1 MTAREMMES
10 RRNRMKKIEKKV
22 LPEYYKEIRSHRKM
36 FELRKDDSDY
46 EVGDILILREWDGE
60 KYTGC
65 LTSFE
70 ITYILRNCPEYG
82 LMDGYCILSLQ
93 TPWWDSI
100 IRSPIVTLEGGG
112 EMKIERMTEI
122 ETSDI
127 EVGDRIHVDHYTAT
141 CQEITQKGAL
151 FLMDQY
157 LDEPM
162 AMNRNNSNQG
172 GYEKS
177 DLREALQ
184 SEDVLKLFSGIR
196 EWMVPFDNGDLL
208 RIPFFSEI
216 FGQEDA
222 EYFETDGCEQW
233 PLMEDKKNR
242 IALRRNSLELGWLQN
257 KLKGS
262 STRFCSGSASGR
274 AGSWSASLSFGVR
287 LTFLITTCSKT
298 REEADDETD

>member
-1 MTAREMMES
+1 
-10 RRNRMKKIEKKV
+10 
-22 LPEYYKEIRSHRKM
+22 
-36 FELRKDDSDY
+36 
-46 EVGDILILREWDGE
+46 
-60 KYTGC
+60 
-65 LTSFE
+65 
-70 ITYILRNCPEYG
+70 
-82 LMDGYCILSLQ
+82 
-93 TPWWDSI
+93 
-100 IRSPIVTLEGGG
+100 
-112 EMKIERMTEI
+112 MKIERMTEF

-141 CQEITQKGAL
+141 CQEITPKGAL

-157 LDEPM
+157 LDKPM
-162 AMNRNNSNQG
+162 VMNWNNSNKG
-172 GYEKS
+172 GYEES
-177 DLREALQ
+177 DLRRALQ

-208 RIPFFSEI
+208 RIPFFGEI

-262 STRFCSGSASGR
+262 STCFCSGSASGR

-287 LTFLITTCSKT
+287 LTFLITTCRKT
-298 REEADDETD
+298 REEAEKCHS